1 MVDTAKKKLKK
12 VSLEKKKQ
20 KSISKWI
27 IHAAWFYLLFSISI
41 DIIARTEG
49 TYFIIFIPLIRAA
62 IGFACGYQCSFW
74 AKKIDK
80 SMNWAFVIGYMFNLI
95 GLLIYFLYYNYQK
108 KFLDN
113 FNITKTKQNS
123 KN

>member
-1 MVDTAKKKLKK
+1 VVDTAKKKLKK

-27 IHAAWFYLLFSISI
+27 IHAAWFYLLFSISL
-41 DIIARTEG
+41 DIIAGTEG

-62 IGFACGYQCSFW
+62 IGFACGYKCSYW

-95 GLLIYFLYYNYQK
+95 GLAIYF
-108 KFLDN
+108 
-113 FNITKTKQNS
+113 I
-123 KN
+123 